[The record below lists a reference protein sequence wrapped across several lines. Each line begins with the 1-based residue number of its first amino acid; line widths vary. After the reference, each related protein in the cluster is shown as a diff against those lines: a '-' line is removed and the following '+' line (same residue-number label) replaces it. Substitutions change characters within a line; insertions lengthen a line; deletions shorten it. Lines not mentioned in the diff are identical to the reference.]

1 MVRGSARIKAGGI
14 NMAQDGPQIIKPLT
28 LNMSL
33 FQFLRTGYFE
43 KDLLTY
49 CANRLAEYSCI
60 YWLDPTVNG
69 NSDSMESNLAFTTMT
84 SRQID
89 LTSNESFT
97 LLFSIRI
104 GQTTVK
110 NSLSD
115 LH

>member
-14 NMAQDGPQIIKPLT
+14 NMVQDGPQMIKPLT

-84 SRQID
+84 SKFLKKDVYSEVTMIC
-89 LTSNESFT
+89 
-97 LLFSIRI
+97 
-104 GQTTVK
+104 
-110 NSLSD
+110 
-115 LH
+115 